1 MWQWEVVSTVVF
13 AVEEQQRLVVSEY
26 AENEEVESRTHT
38 QRTLPEETTQSRA
51 AFLPHRWSAC
61 GGGGGEGIG
70 GCDRGLAELWVDT
83 KEKELSS

>member
-13 AVEEQQRLVVSEY
+13 AVEEQQRPIVSEY

-61 GGGGGEGIG
+61 GGGGG
-70 GCDRGLAELWVDT
+70 RGLGVVTEASQ
-83 KEKELSS
+83 SSG